1 MFYLV
6 HLALPALVVLAMV
19 IAGPAPEMN
28 MSGLEQALEH
38 FALSYMAFASPHWIW
53 ASISAYFEAS
63 ESPTVGGFVGLHLL
77 LVATTLMVFMSH
89 APEAAN
95 AWFLYFLGAPI
106 AITLGALARRYI
118 ASWKKNPLA

>member
-6 HLALPALVVLAMV
+6 HLALPALVVLAMT
-19 IAGPAPEMN
+19 IAGPAPEIN
-28 MSGLEQALEH
+28 ISGLEQALEH

-77 LVATTLMVFMSH
+77 LVATTLLVFMSN

-106 AITLGALARRYI
+106 AITLGALAGRYI
-118 ASWKKNPLA
+118 ASWKTNRLA